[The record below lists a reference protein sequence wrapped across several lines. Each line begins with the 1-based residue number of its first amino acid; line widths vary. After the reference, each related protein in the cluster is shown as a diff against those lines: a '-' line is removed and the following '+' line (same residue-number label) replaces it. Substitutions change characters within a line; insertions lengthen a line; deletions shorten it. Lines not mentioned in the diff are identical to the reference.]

1 MKNITISKRIGLCV
15 AVPLFGLA
23 IVSANHITESYNEY
37 QRYVFMHEI
46 AGTVNDLTALTHNM
60 QVERGLSAGF
70 AGSGAKT
77 VPQNV
82 IDARAATDA
91 EINKLKNDLDIV
103 AIDDH
108 PKLAEYVKN
117 LLNQLND
124 VKNFRL
130 KVDNQGSS
138 VGSVLG
144 YYSNIIASMFDVS
157 YKASK
162 LAVDSNV
169 ALEIASMLSLST
181 TKELAGKERGLTN
194 GLLGLGSITPDQM
207 TRLQTLVTPQA
218 VMSEK
223 FLSQV
228 PYTNKITYEN
238 MLAETNLAAVNAL
251 RNKIMA
257 NADDLSAA
265 GVTQKEWFTTA
276 TSRIVKLRE
285 LEKFVGQNVIKA
297 VEEAVSTTRNA
308 IILKSI
314 ISAFIFIL
322 ALIGGLFIS
331 RSITS
336 PMLKLQGDMKRL
348 SDGEIDFRVEGAKRK
363 TELGYMALALESFQ
377 ESERDKRKMEEDA
390 RIEQEA
396 HEAAKAKIAEQ
407 QAQQEKEYRQ
417 AVQILGA
424 GLERFSVGNF
434 EQPIEEEFP
443 EALDDLRGFYN
454 ETLAKLAGTLA
465 KVRAT
470 GSSLLNDANGLKETS
485 QELSQRTEEQAA
497 SLEQTAAALQQ
508 VTDNVRAS
516 ADRSEEADKIIQNA
530 NRNSENSSSV
540 VGKTIDAMS
549 QIEKTSGEIS
559 QIISVIDDIAFQT
572 NLLALNAGV
581 EAARAGEAGKG
592 FAVVAQEVRELA
604 QRSASAAK
612 EIEELIRSSG
622 QEVENGVKLVKE
634 AGEVLSAITDDVASI
649 KDYISSVS
657 RSASEQSAGLDQ
669 INQAIST
676 IDGVTQDN
684 ANMVVEADEITK
696 RVAGGSHLLHSL
708 MADFKTRKVAAPR
721 NVQNRGL
728 LVASEIEQLKEAPL
742 PEASVAQ
749 I

>member
-1 MKNITISKRIGLCV
+1 MKNITISRRIGLCV

-23 IVSANHITESYNEY
+23 IVSANHIAESYNEY
-37 QRYVFMHEI
+37 KRYVFMHEI
-46 AGTVNDLTALTHNM
+46 SGTVNELTALTHNM

-70 AGSGAKT
+70 AGSGT
-77 VPQNV
+77 SSVPENVQN
-82 IDARAATDA
+82 ARAATDA
-91 EINKLKNDLDIV
+91 EIAKLKNDLNGLEIQK
-103 AIDDH
+103 H
-108 PKLAEYVKN
+108 PILEQYISN
-117 LLNQLND
+117 LLVQLD
-124 VKNFRL
+124 DIKNFRQ
-130 KVDNQGSS
+130 KVNNQSTT

-144 YYSNIIASMFDVS
+144 YYSDIIDSMFDVS

-162 LAVDSNV
+162 LAVDSNI

-181 TKELAGKERGLTN
+181 TKELAGKERGLVN
-194 GLLGLGSITPDQM
+194 GLLGLGSINDDQM
-207 TRLQTLVTPQA
+207 TRLQALIAPQK

-228 PYTNKITYEN
+228 PYVNKATYEN

-251 RNKIMA
+251 RDRIMA
-257 NADDLSAA
+257 NPSDLSST
-265 GVTQKEWFTTA
+265 GITQKEWFTTA

-285 LEKFVGQNVIKA
+285 LEKFVGENVNRA
-297 VEEAVSTTRNA
+297 VEASEARSRNF
-308 IILKSI
+308 IIFKSML
-314 ISAFIFIL
+314 SSFIFMT
-322 ALIGGLFIS
+322 ALMGGIFIS

-336 PMLKLQGDMKRL
+336 PMLKLQDDMKRL
-348 SDGEIDFRVEGAKRK
+348 SDGDVEFRIEGAKRK
-363 TELGYMALALESFQ
+363 TELGYMALALQSFQ
-377 ESERDKRKMEEDA
+377 ESEREKRKMEEDA

-396 HEAAKAKIAEQ
+396 HETAKAKIAEQ
-407 QAQQEKEYRQ
+407 QAKQEAEYRQ
-417 AVQILGA
+417 AVEILGA

-443 EALDDLRGFYN
+443 ETLANLRDYYN
-454 ETLAKLAGTLA
+454 ETLTKLAQTLA

-508 VTDNVRAS
+508 VTDNVRSS
-516 ADRSEEADKIIQNA
+516 ADRSDEANKIIQNA
-530 NRNSENSSSV
+530 NRNSENSSAV
-540 VGKTIDAMS
+540 VSKTIDAMS

-649 KDYISSVS
+649 KDYISNISH
-657 RSASEQSAGLDQ
+657 SASEQSAGLDQ
-669 INQAIST
+669 INQAVST
-676 IDGVTQDN
+676 IDGVTQEN

-728 LVASEIEQLKEAPL
+728 LVASEIEQLKNEPL
-742 PEASVAQ
+742 PEASYAQ
-749 I
+749 N